1 MPSSSRI
8 YWYFEHTGLSQER
21 QTNLLLRTNGEY
33 NWRKLKQAIDV
44 LYPNTLVS
52 KGYTPS
58 RSQGKGRGAHEVHA
72 ESTESSWPSWDASEE
87 QLEDWLWEND
97 PIETLANAD
106 LQPGVPEEVSRELHQ
121 CFATRR
127 ENRQKLAKAV
137 KARGFYVSGGN
148 AGKGKKG
155 GKGSKGGKSK
165 SKRSKGGGKARG
177 MSLQELKAVTTC
189 GDCEQIGHWKAT
201 LNARS
206 NAAELMRRHATLAM
220 PFGTLGTM
228 RKKVMS
234 SSGTTPTGRSSTTAR
249 PGLQIWPRLRGHH
262 FRPCASMGGRDT
274 HPDR

>member
-1 MPSSSRI
+1 MKSFFKMQLGAGNHTLREAADLLDKAHRDCRDTGLDVPDAVVI

-21 QTNLLLRTNGEY
+21 QANLLLRTNGED

-58 RSQGKGRGAHEVHA
+58 RSQGKGRGAREVHA
-72 ESTESSWPSWDASEE
+72 ESTEPSWPSWDASEE

-148 AGKGKKG
+148 ASKGKKG

-165 SKRSKGGGKARG
+165 SKGSKGGSKARG
-177 MSLQELKAVTTC
+177 VSLQELKAVAAC
-189 GDCEQIGHWKAT
+189 GDCEQIGHWKGDPECPSGAHET
-201 LNARS
+201 
-206 NAAELMRRHATLAM
+206 ATLAM
-220 PFGTLGTM
+220 VFGTHGTM

-234 SSGTTPTGRSSTTAR
+234 SSGMTPI
-249 PGLQIWPRLRGHH
+249 L
-262 FRPCASMGGRDT
+262 GGAV
-274 HPDR
+274 